1 LLPVSGSVGDEG
13 KTVTFTIGGIRAR
26 ETAAWQSGVE
36 AYDFD
41 LTVTAGGAFPL
52 PFDCFI
58 ATAAY
63 GSNTAEE
70 INVLREFR
78 DEVLLPNRAGAAFV
92 SLYYRVSPP
101 IAEVI
106 ARHELLRTA
115 VRSRFVDPIVAILN
129 WSHTSW
135 SEKAQ

>member
-1 LLPVSGSVGDEG
+1 M
-13 KTVTFTIGGIRAR
+13 
-26 ETAAWQSGVE
+26 
-36 AYDFD
+36 
-41 LTVTAGGAFPL
+41 PL
-52 PFDCFI
+52 DCFI

-63 GSNTAEE
+63 GSETAEE

-78 DEVLLPNRAGAAFV
+78 DVVLLPNRAGAAFV

-106 ARHELLRTA
+106 ARHEFLRTA